1 MSRYIVRTVLTALPT
16 LIGVLTCVFLLTR
29 LIPGNPAILILWENA
44 PQEQILQL
52 RKDLGLDQP
61 IYVQYFHYLYQVFH
75 GNLGISLRTER
86 SVIKEIMDVL
96 PYTTELAIAGI
107 FVSVIIG
114 VPIGV
119 ISANRRNTMTDY
131 VAMTFAILGVS
142 MPVFWTGILSTLLFS
157 LYLGWLPAI
166 GGGDPANLIDRI
178 LHLILPSTA
187 IGMAASAITAR
198 MTRASMLDVLHQDY
212 IQTARAKG
220 LDELKVLYKHALRNA
235 LIPVIT
241 VVGLNMGRLLGGTI
255 VTEIVFARPG
265 MGKLLVDAIYA
276 RDYPQV
282 QGVVAFFAAMVII
295 VNLLVDLAYSIAD
308 PRVELS

>member
-1 MSRYIVRTVLTALPT
+1 MSRHIFRAILSSLPT

-29 LIPGNPAILILWENA
+29 LIPGDPAVLILGENA

-61 IYVQYFHYLYQVFH
+61 IHVQYFRYLHQIFQ
-75 GNLGISLRTER
+75 GDLGLSLRTER
-86 SVIKEIMDVL
+86 SVVREILDVL
-96 PYTTELAIAGI
+96 PYTVELSIAGI
-107 FVSVIIG
+107 FVSLIVG

-119 ISANRRNTMTDY
+119 LSAKRRSTMTDY
-131 VAMTFAILGVS
+131 VAMTFASLGVS
-142 MPVFWTGILSTLLFS
+142 MPVFWTGILFTLLFS

-166 GGGDPANLIDRI
+166 GGGDPASFTDRI
-178 LHLILPSTA
+178 FHLILPATA
-187 IGMAASAITAR
+187 IGLAASAITAR
-198 MTRASMLDVLHQDY
+198 MTRTSMLEVLQQDY

-220 LDELKVLYKHALRNA
+220 LEELKVLYKHALRNA

-255 VTEIVFARPG
+255 VTEIAFARPG
-265 MGKLLVDAIYA
+265 MGKVLVDAIYA

-282 QGVVAFFAAMVII
+282 QGIVAFFAAMVIL
-295 VNLLVDLAYSIAD
+295 VNLLVDLAYSVAD

>member
-1 MSRYIVRTVLTALPT
+1 
-16 LIGVLTCVFLLTR
+16 LLTR
-29 LIPGNPAILILWENA
+29 LIPGDPALLILGENA

-212 IQTARAKG
+212 IRTARAKG
-220 LDELKVLYKHALRNA
+220 LEELKVLYKHALRNA

>member
-29 LIPGNPAILILWENA
+29 LIPGNPAILILGENA

-220 LDELKVLYKHALRNA
+220 LEELKVLYKHALRNA

>member
-1 MSRYIVRTVLTALPT
+1 MSRYIFRTIFSALPT

-29 LIPGNPAILILWENA
+29 LIPGDPALLILGENA

-119 ISANRRNTMTDY
+119 ISANRRNTMTDF

-220 LDELKVLYKHALRNA
+220 LEELKVLYKHALRNA

>member
-1 MSRYIVRTVLTALPT
+1 
-16 LIGVLTCVFLLTR
+16 LLTR
-29 LIPGNPAILILWENA
+29 LIPGDPALLILGENA

-166 GGGDPANLIDRI
+166 GGGDPANFIDRI

-220 LDELKVLYKHALRNA
+220 LEELKVLYKHALRNA

>member
-1 MSRYIVRTVLTALPT
+1 MENLSQKVITIVV
-16 LIGVLTCVFLLTR
+16 
-29 LIPGNPAILILWENA
+29 
-44 PQEQILQL
+44 QEQILQL

-220 LDELKVLYKHALRNA
+220 LEELKVLYKHALRNA

>member
-29 LIPGNPAILILWENA
+29 LIPGNPAILILGENA

-142 MPVFWTGILSTLLFS
+142 MPVFWSGILSTLLFS

-220 LDELKVLYKHALRNA
+220 LEELKVLYKHALRNA

>member
-1 MSRYIVRTVLTALPT
+1 MSRYIVRTVLTAFPT

-29 LIPGNPAILILWENA
+29 LIPGDPAILILGESA

-75 GNLGISLRTER
+75 GNLGVSLRTER

-96 PYTTELAIAGI
+96 PYTVELAVAGI
-107 FVSVIIG
+107 FISTVIG

-119 ISANRRNTMTDY
+119 ISAKRRNTITDY
-131 VAMTFAILGVS
+131 AAMTFASLGVS
-142 MPVFWTGILSTLLFS
+142 MPVFWTGILFTLFFS
-157 LYLGWLPAI
+157 LYLGWFPAI
-166 GGGDPANLIDRI
+166 GGGDPASLTNRI
-178 LHLILPSTA
+178 FHLVLPATA

-198 MTRASMLDVLHQDY
+198 MTRTSMLDVLHQDY
-212 IQTARAKG
+212 IRTARAKG
-220 LDELKVLYKHALRNA
+220 LEELKVLYKHALHNA

-282 QGVVAFFAAMVII
+282 QGIVAFFAVMII
-295 VNLLVDLAYSIAD
+295 LVNLLVDLAYSVAD